1 MSYEWLHMGGGV
13 SILPSSMNKNVNLP
27 PAHEDSCLMTTNA
40 ITGLLKQLQIFDN
53 TSKRAPAVPEPV
65 VPKKPTTF
73 TPPQPRNGT
82 MHKTT
87 DFTALYGLPHPWSI
101 CSGRS
106 VPSTLE
112 EDIMAFGQFL
122 IPLDSEIAER
132 KQAMSLIEEILPA
145 GATVSD
151 LVAELKVT
159 LPVNDLA
166 FYVEGINDS
175 QREPLLSAV
184 EKVSEQF
191 GKKIE
196 VLINNPAGN
205 CTATLLKPAVTQPIC
220 YVVRVLRSILIQC
233 GVSEGSGGW
242 TAPAIVKMC
251 LELPEAAVVNE
262 TPGQLSNLLLAFLNR
277 YKDAQADMHITDP
290 ASGGSLGSCLLHHK
304 VLQSTQTLRYC
315 LTSLGKWDPSK
326 PRSAL
331 SCVIAYRL
339 LWARLPLVEKF
350 LEGQL

>member
-13 SILPSSMNKNVNLP
+13 SILPPTMNKNVNLP
-27 PAHEDSCLMTTNA
+27 PSQDDNCQMTTNA
-40 ITGLLKQLQIFDN
+40 ITMLLKQLQIFDSN
-53 TSKRAPAVPEPV
+53 SRKTAAPTPAAGLTSPQ
-65 VPKKPTTF
+65 
-73 TPPQPRNGT
+73 QPRNGT

-101 CSGRS
+101 CSGRK
-106 VPSTLE
+106 VPTTLE
-112 EDIMAFGQFL
+112 EDILAFGQFL
-122 IPLDSEIAER
+122 VPLESEIVER
-132 KQAMSLIEEILPA
+132 KRAMLLIESILPS
-145 GATVSD
+145 GATVCD
-151 LVAELKVT
+151 LVMDLKVT
-159 LPVNDLA
+159 LPVNDLV
-166 FYVEGINDS
+166 FYVQGISDCH
-175 QREPLLSAV
+175 RESLFSDV
-184 EKVSEQF
+184 SKISEQF

-196 VLINNPAGN
+196 VLINNPATM
-205 CTATLLKPAVTQPIC
+205 CTTTLLKPAVTQPIC

-233 GVSEGSGGW
+233 GVSEASGGW

-251 LELPEAAVVNE
+251 LDLPEAAAVNE
-262 TPGQLSNLLLAFLNR
+262 SSGQLSNLLLAFLNR
-277 YKDAQADMHITDP
+277 YKDAQATMQIADP
-290 ASGGSLGSCLLHHK
+290 ASSGSLGSCLLHHK

-350 LEGQL
+350 LEENL